1 MPIKGDVLRASDLA
15 FKNGQVQSGL
25 NADFLDGLS
34 IEDLALSNHN
44 HDTVYLKL
52 IGGTLTGDLTLD
64 RKSVIVTNPNNSSAT
79 LSMGWLSDSPR
90 LKVGGSGT
98 GSTGTFKIQNADDSN
113 RMTLDSSGNAVFA
126 GSVTAKDIT
135 VSKNGNFSNIIFPAQ
150 SSDPGYIKHY
160 ENNDNAIMYF
170 CVSDNIIDSDYFSFG
185 VAPNGTYSEKAKITG
200 TGKGYFSEL
209 YEGGVSL
216 SSKYLSLS
224 GGTMTNTLNGTN
236 INMTQESHFS
246 LGTYSDPHQGQAYA
260 IKASPGGIATD
271 KLYVNGPITA
281 LQSIN
286 VVVGDGARSI
296 AATGFASTYNIQLR
310 SYSNYTWLRN
320 EAGGWSFQSGTGG
333 DDWTQSFQFYQ
344 PSAGSTPNA
353 VWFEIGQRQTNDST
367 NGGRYRGVRIVKHI
381 GTGGVVDGD
390 LKLGKAFFGNFSIEY
405 NSAQDS
411 LDFVYNG

>member
-15 FKNGQVQSGL
+15 FRNGQIQSGL
-25 NADFLDGLS
+25 NADFIDGVS

-52 IGGTLTGDLTLD
+52 IGGTMTGDLTLD
-64 RKSVIVTNPNNSSAT
+64 KKSVIVTNPNNSSAT

-98 GSTGTFKIQNADDSN
+98 GSTGTFKIQNADDSD
-113 RMTLDSSGNAVFA
+113 RMTLDSSGNAVFT

-135 VSKNGNFSNIIFPAQ
+135 VSKNGNFSSIIFPAQ
-150 SSDPGYIKHY
+150 ANDPGFIKHY
-160 ENNDNAIMYF
+160 ENNNTSIMYF
-170 CVSDNIIDSDYFSFG
+170 SVSDDADDTDYFSFG
-185 VAPNGTYSEKAKITG
+185 VTPGGTYSEKAKITG

-209 YEGGVSL
+209 YEGGTPL
-216 SSKYLSLS
+216 SSKYIPLS

-246 LGTYSDPHQGQAYA
+246 LGTFSDPHPNQAYA

-271 KLYVNGPITA
+271 RLYVNGPITA

-286 VVVGDGARSI
+286 VAVGNGI
-296 AATGFASTYNIQLR
+296 ASLRGGGLNVLQLS
-310 SYSNYTWLRN
+310 SYFNYTWFRN
-320 EAGGWSFQSGTGG
+320 EAGCWTFQSGTGA
-333 DDWTQSFQFYQ
+333 DDWTQSFQLFQ
-344 PSAGSTPNA
+344 PLAGSTPNA
-353 VWFEIGQRQTNDST
+353 VWFEIGQRHTNDST